1 MVVPSFARHAPSI
14 PSAELATLRRPWV
27 LTTIV
32 RLGLALALAL
42 LLVWAFVDARRL
54 EQRPAAFT
62 AKGTSAIV
70 VIDLSQSV
78 TDPTYRRI
86 ANTFAK
92 VSESGG
98 SIGLIAF
105 SDVAY
110 ELFPPGSPPE
120 ELKPLVRYFRPVP
133 GTNVSVF
140 GIPYPRNPWTS
151 VFSGGTAISTGLELA
166 HELIKRDHVER
177 PSILLLSDLDT
188 SASDQAQLTR
198 TLANFRV
205 EQTPIRVVPL
215 FPTPDDRQ
223 YFSRLVGEENLITPS
238 GLAALTKRKTEGRLE
253 GQNPKTLAL
262 LAGLILLGLTVNEWW
277 CRRLDVPGAHA

>member
-1 MVVPSFARHAPSI
+1 MVVPSFARRRPSI
-14 PSAELATLRRPWV
+14 PSAEVATLRRQWL
-27 LTTIV
+27 LTSV
-32 RLGLALALAL
+32 ARLGLALALAL

-70 VIDLSQSV
+70 VLDLSQSV

-86 ANTFAK
+86 ANTLTK
-92 VSESGG
+92 LSESGG

-120 ELKPLVRYFRPVP
+120 ELKPMIRYFRPVP
-133 GTNVSVF
+133 GVNVTLF
-140 GIPYPRNPWTS
+140 GVPFPRNPWNS

-166 HELIKRDHVER
+166 HALIERDKVER

-205 EQTPIRVVPL
+205 ERIPIRVVPL

-223 YFSRLVGEENLITPS
+223 YFARLVGAENLVTPS
-238 GLAALTKRKTEGRLE
+238 HLAALTRRKTEGRLE
-253 GQNPKTLAL
+253 GQNPKTLAFLAGMLL
-262 LAGLILLGLTVNEWW
+262 LALTANEWW
-277 CRRLDVPGAHA
+277 CRRLDVPGAPA

>member
-1 MVVPSFARHAPSI
+1 MAVPSLARRGPSI
-14 PSAELATLRRPWV
+14 PSAEVWTLRRPWLV
-27 LTTIV
+27 TTV
-32 RLGLALALAL
+32 ARLSLALALAG

-70 VIDLSQSV
+70 VLDLSQSV

-86 ANTFAK
+86 ANTLSK
-92 VSESGG
+92 VAGSGG
-98 SIGLIAF
+98 SIGLVAF

-120 ELKPLVRYFRPVP
+120 EVKPLVRYFRPVP
-133 GTNVSVF
+133 GVNASVF
-140 GIPYPRNPWTS
+140 GVPYPRNPWNS

-166 HELIKRDHVER
+166 HAMIKRDNVDR

-198 TLANFRV
+198 TLANLRV
-205 EQTPIRVVPL
+205 ERTPVRVVPL
-215 FPTPDDRQ
+215 FPTPDDRE
-223 YFSRLVGEENLITPS
+223 FFAELVGEENMVTPS
-238 GLAALTKRKTEGRLE
+238 RLAALTKRKTEGRLE

-262 LAGLILLGLTVNEWW
+262 LAGLLVLSLALNEWW

>member
-1 MVVPSFARHAPSI
+1 MVVPSLARHAPSI
-14 PSAELATLRRPWV
+14 PSAEVWTLRRPW
-27 LTTIV
+27 LITTIV
-32 RLGLALALAL
+32 RLALALAL
-42 LLVWAFVDARRL
+42 AGLLVWAFVDARRL

-62 AKGTSAIV
+62 AKGTSAIIV
-70 VIDLSQSV
+70 LDLSQSV

-86 ANTFAK
+86 ANTLAK
-92 VSESGG
+92 VSSSG
-98 SIGLIAF
+98 SSVGLVAF

-133 GTNVSVF
+133 GVNASVF
-140 GIPYPRNPWTS
+140 GIPYPRNPWNS

-166 HELIKRDHVER
+166 HAMIKRDKVER

-198 TLANFRV
+198 TLANLRSEHV
-205 EQTPIRVVPL
+205 PIRVVPL
-215 FPTPDDRQ
+215 FPTPDDRE
-223 YFSRLVGEENLITPS
+223 YFSELVGEENMVTPS
-238 GLAALTKRKTEGRLE
+238 KLAALTKRKTEGRLE
-253 GQNPKTLAL
+253 GQNPKTLAF
-262 LAGLILLGLTVNEWW
+262 LAGLLVLALTVNEWW

>member
-1 MVVPSFARHAPSI
+1 MAAPSLARRGPSI
-14 PSAELATLRRPWV
+14 PSAEVWTLRRPWV

-32 RLGLALALAL
+32 RLALALGLAG

-62 AKGTSAIV
+62 PKGTSAV
-70 VIDLSQSV
+70 VVLDLSQSV

-86 ANTFAK
+86 ANTMAK
-92 VSESGG
+92 VATSGG
-98 SIGLIAF
+98 SIGLVTF

-110 ELFPPGSPPE
+110 ELFPPGTPPE
-120 ELKPLVRYFRPVP
+120 EVKPLIRYFRPVP
-133 GTNVSVF
+133 GVNASVF
-140 GIPYPRNPWTS
+140 GVPYPRNPWNS

-166 HELIKRDHVER
+166 HSLIKRDKVER
-177 PSILLLSDLDT
+177 PSVLLISDLDT

-198 TLANFRV
+198 TLANLRT
-205 EQTPIRVVPL
+205 ERIPIRVVPL

-223 YFSRLVGEENLITPS
+223 YFAELVGEENMVTPS
-238 GLAALTKRKTEGRLE
+238 RLAALTKRQTEGRLE
-253 GQNPKTLAL
+253 GRNPKTLAF
-262 LAGLILLGLTVNEWW
+262 LAGLLVLTLTANEWW